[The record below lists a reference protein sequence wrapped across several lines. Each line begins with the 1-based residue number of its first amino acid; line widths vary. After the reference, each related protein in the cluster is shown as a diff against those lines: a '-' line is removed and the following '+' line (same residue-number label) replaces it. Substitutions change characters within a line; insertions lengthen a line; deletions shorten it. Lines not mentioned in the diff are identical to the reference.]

1 MFIHTKTI
9 YLHETD
15 ATGVL
20 FFSEQFKIAGE
31 ALETYFLHQSFS
43 LHQLIKERNFLMPI
57 VHAQANFLQPLHVG
71 DQIEIL
77 VELEKIGESSFTI
90 CSRFY
95 CQKSEVG
102 NTKIVHVVVSK
113 ETKKSIP
120 VPHEVQQ
127 LLQGLS
133 SFQRSGMENEHF
145 GDFVR

>member
-1 MFIHTKTI
+1 MFTHNKTI

-20 FFSEQFKIAGE
+20 FFSEQLKIAVE
-31 ALETYFLHQSFS
+31 AFETYFLQQGFS
-43 LHQLIKERNFLMPI
+43 LHKLIKERNFLMPI
-57 VHAQANFLQPLHVG
+57 VHAEANFMQPLHVG
-71 DQIEIL
+71 DQIEIHQ
-77 VELEKIGESSFTI
+77 ELEKIGDVSFTI

-95 CQKSEVG
+95 RQNIEVG
-102 NTKIVHVVVSK
+102 NTKIIHVTISK

-120 VPHEVQQ
+120 VPDEVHQ

-133 SFQRSGMENEHF
+133 PLQRSGMKNEHF